1 MTALGVVRVFLL
13 FYRYHTRPP
22 PDSRYTRP
30 MDAIDFFLVRY
41 EQIHGVLSD
50 PAIKQLTAAQM
61 RARPHPG
68 VNTIA
73 WLLWHMARVEDVGV
87 NRFVADRPQVL
98 EDGWLAR
105 LGVARRDVGTGMS
118 DAEVDDFSLRI
129 DLDALRGYWDAV
141 TRRTA
146 EVVATLRSS
155 DLEAVVPKERVERV
169 ALAESAVAPGA
180 EWLTEFWA
188 GGRTRAWV
196 LAQTPL
202 LHVYGHYSEARVVA
216 GLWGARSL

>member
-1 MTALGVVRVFLL
+1 
-13 FYRYHTRPP
+13 
-22 PDSRYTRP
+22 
-30 MDAIDFFLVRY
+30 MDAVDFFLVRY
-41 EQIHGVLSD
+41 EQVHRVLGD
-50 PAIKQLTAAQM
+50 PAIKQLSEAQL
-61 RARPHPG
+61 RGRPHPG

-87 NRFVADRPQVL
+87 NRFAADRPQVL
-98 EDGWLAR
+98 EDGWLAK
-105 LGVARRDVGTGMS
+105 LGVGRRDVGTGMS
-118 DAEVDDFSLRI
+118 DLEVDEFSSRV

-141 TRRTA
+141 TRRTP
-146 EVVATLRSS
+146 EVVASLRGS
-155 DLEAVVPKERVERV
+155 DLDAIVPRKRVELV
-169 ALAESAVAPGA
+169 ASAEGAVAPGA

-202 LHVYGHYSEARVVA
+202 LHVYGHYFEARAVA